1 MRFPRLGWIPLSVFA
16 TVISGH
22 ALAQPNQTVPP
33 TQENVVP
40 SNAPV
45 ESADL
50 ALGSES
56 TTTAGAPISATTVA
70 PSPAQPAPAT
80 PTPAPGT
87 SPSNPSQTMVTT
99 RMVAQPDGLPP
110 MVAAPGIEQRTVE
123 VELRLLPKRLPYEGE
138 GAMDGYVLTERYR
151 WWMIFGGGALFAI
164 GYVGAISTA
173 SEHGFHDGLGL
184 TAIPVAGP
192 WLALGLHDEHCEVGE
207 SGDFCRTDSD
217 LKVHLTTLG
226 IVQTI
231 GAVLL
236 PVGLLSP
243 YKVWLREDLAFT
255 VTPAPVG
262 IAGQGLQLNGTF

>member
-1 MRFPRLGWIPLSVFA
+1 MRFTRLGWFPLSILAAV
-16 TVISGH
+16 TSGH
-22 ALAQPNQTVPP
+22 ALAQPNQGVPP
-33 TQENVVP
+33 TQETVVP
-40 SNAPV
+40 ASAPV

-56 TTTAGAPISATTVA
+56 TTTAGAPTPTTTVA
-70 PSPAQPAPAT
+70 PPPAQPAPAT
-80 PTPAPGT
+80 PAPGT
-87 SPSNPSQTMVTT
+87 APSNSSETMVTT
-99 RMVAQPDGLPP
+99 RMVTRPDGLPP
-110 MVAAPGIEQRTVE
+110 MVAAPALEQRTVE
-123 VELRLLPKRLPYEGE
+123 VELRLLPKRVPYEGE
-138 GAMDGYVLTERYR
+138 SAMDGYVLTERYR

-164 GYVGAISTA
+164 GYVGAMATA
-173 SEHGFHDGLGL
+173 SEHGFHDGLGF

-192 WLALGLHDEHCEVGE
+192 WLALGLHDEHCEVGA
-207 SGDFCRTDSD
+207 SGDFCRTDPD
-217 LKVHLTTLG
+217 LKINLTTLG
-226 IVQTI
+226 IIQTI